1 MSTYGHSMPLP
12 VAGRNTVYGAALNY
26 HSTLESLGG
35 ALSSKPYWAPP
46 MAPVLY
52 IKPPNTWIRDG
63 DPIPLPAD
71 IAAVQAGV
79 TLAAVIGRDMF
90 RIKPESALSHVE
102 GFTVVNDVTV
112 PHSDYFRPEIQNR
125 CRDGFCPIGSQLV
138 GPREIKALDALE
150 LRVWVNAQ
158 LVCLESTRGLV
169 RSVATL
175 LSDVSELFTLAAGD
189 IVLIGSAPSAP
200 LVRAGDRVAV
210 EIEGLA
216 RVENPVVAE
225 PDGRRSS

>member
-1 MSTYGHSMPLP
+1 MSLP

-26 HSTLESLGG
+26 HSTLESLDC
-35 ALSSKPYWAPP
+35 ALSTKPYWAPP
-46 MAPVLY
+46 IAPVLY

-71 IAAVQAGV
+71 IAFVQAGV

-90 RIKPESALSHVE
+90 RVQPESALSHVE

-138 GPREIKALDALE
+138 GPEEMTALDALE

-158 LVCLESTRGLV
+158 LVCVESTRGLV
-169 RSVATL
+169 RPVARL
-175 LSDVSELFTLAAGD
+175 LADVSALFTLVTGD
-189 IVLIGSAPSAP
+189 IVLIGAAPSAP

-210 EIEGLA
+210 EINGLA
-216 RVENPVVAE
+216 RIENPVIAE
-225 PDGRRSS
+225 PDGRGSS